1 MGSSRPAEKGGRLG
15 RPEACCKPPSW
26 RRRGARTPHRPA
38 GPRRRS
44 PHHSSRAPRFSGSR
58 CSSSPEARHVQDPWG
73 ASGDP
78 PATGSPGSPPPW
90 GPVPLTAPAP
100 TPRKQGHLQQEPG
113 QAHAHPE
120 VHTASRSWHQALPQ
134 HAWPSPRLLG
144 PESVLLRGGLHG
156 TRSGLPGP
164 QSQPPCVRPTLS
176 SSGWG
181 PSSPPPA
188 VFRQPGRAQH
198 PVGARGLPRATCHPG
213 SVLLSVVLQPPR
225 ALGWDHTQP
234 DGAAASGVCPRC
246 RRAPAAPA
254 RASGGR
260 GATAPGR
267 AHTPACHRWDRASP
281 RARPDSC
288 LCAITAGPPRGLGV
302 LVQVPHAHT
311 LPWPPGCGTGFCP
324 QAQRSG

>member
-44 PHHSSRAPRFSGSR
+44 PHHGSRAPRFSGSR

-176 SSGWG
+176 TRGWRGLLGVG
-181 PSSPPPA
+181 PQQPAPSRLPPA
-188 VFRQPGRAQH
+188 QPG
-198 PVGARGLPRATCHPG
+198 PTPSGCPG
-213 SVLLSVVLQPPR
+213 SPTSHLSPR
-225 ALGWDHTQP
+225 VRASQR
-234 DGAAASGVCPRC
+234 GAAASPGAGLGPHAAGRRRGQWRLPQVQEGTGRPCPGI
-246 RRAPAAPA
+246 RRA
-254 RASGGR
+254 G
-260 GATAPGR
+260 
-267 AHTPACHRWDRASP
+267 CNSP
-281 RARPDSC
+281 RACPHPG
-288 LCAITAGPPRGLGV
+288 LPQVGPGLAEGS
-302 LVQVPHAHT
+302 P
-311 LPWPPGCGTGFCP
+311 
-324 QAQRSG
+324 